1 MQAPSP
7 CFKFACFV
15 IYVLLVA
22 VCLIRMH
29 FAVLLRMV
37 AKAEVSAA
45 PACLDFTAC
54 SVYVAG
60 DDEANRKGWQ

>member
-1 MQAPSP
+1 
-7 CFKFACFV
+7 
-15 IYVLLVA
+15 
-22 VCLIRMH
+22 
-29 FAVLLRMV
+29 MV

-60 DDEANRKGWQ
+60 DDEANRKGGNDCIKHVTYLCYSTLNKNTPKTK